1 MTNGNYEQIAT
12 KIVVFAEP
20 SLSQITP
27 TSGPN
32 AGNETSVLN
41 FKAFH
46 PNYTRNDK
54 GAFEQQDSDWFTVKM
69 YGKKAENVA
78 RHLKE
83 GMVLEVRGSVT
94 DKTFTGR
101 DGQEHSVK
109 EINASA
115 IALSLEQNGIKSLQF
130 ERENKQ
136 KDKSEQKSEQPR
148 RKSRAST
155 AVR

>member
-54 GAFEQQDSDWFTVKM
+54 GEFEQQDSDWFTVKM
-69 YGKKAENVA
+69 YGKK
-78 RHLKE
+78 
-83 GMVLEVRGSVT
+83 S
-94 DKTFTGR
+94 
-101 DGQEHSVK
+101 
-109 EINASA
+109 
-115 IALSLEQNGIKSLQF
+115 
-130 ERENKQ
+130 
-136 KDKSEQKSEQPR
+136 
-148 RKSRAST
+148 
-155 AVR
+155 

>member
-1 MTNGNYEQIAT
+1 
-12 KIVVFAEP
+12 
-20 SLSQITP
+20 
-27 TSGPN
+27 
-32 AGNETSVLN
+32 
-41 FKAFH
+41 
-46 PNYTRNDK
+46 
-54 GAFEQQDSDWFTVKM
+54 M